1 MRKFEIVETPDYLLA
16 VSDETP
22 IYPEPYFV
30 SNSLGDRIE
39 NAETKPSGIIKKFIA
54 HRPKGN
60 APELDLP
67 LLPEV
72 SVDLSE
78 PYSED
83 DMRKAFNRGVGVG
96 IYLSDYKTKK
106 MWEEFLKSLKKSKS
120 PKCFIAETSALP
132 YLRLPEGNNEMILDD
147 SLLTEMNSEGKQ
159 VLKGH
164 YL

>member
-1 MRKFEIVETPDYLLA
+1 MKKFEIVETPDYVLA
-16 VSDETP
+16 VSDEKPT
-22 IYPEPYFV
+22 YPEHYYF
-30 SNSLGDRIE
+30 SNSLGDRVE
-39 NAETKPSGIIKKFIA
+39 NAETKPSGIVKKIIGYQ
-54 HRPKGN
+54 PKGN

-72 SVDLSE
+72 AVDLSE
-78 PYSED
+78 PYSEE

-96 IYLSDYKTKK
+96 IYLSDYKTRE

-120 PKCFIAETSALP
+120 PKFFIAETGTLP
-132 YLRLPEGNNEMILDD
+132 YLRLPEGDSEMILDD
-147 SLLTEMNSEGKQ
+147 SLLTETNSEGKQ